1 MTEEKKWNGALHD
14 SRDLMLQLAKMANI
28 EQAGIC
34 RMVLVLDVEQFPVLY
49 AEQFLDRKSSEGVQ
63 LVPVKLN
70 VERAR
75 VPMDI
80 TTFQNEEYRT
90 YAPAPAIAET
100 HELMSLLRGFVANEQ
115 YMDDKELRPV
125 RDRLFQAARDYLETH
140 TEGTT

>member
-14 SRDLMLQLAKMANI
+14 SRDLMLQLAAMANI
-28 EQAGIC
+28 EQAGLR
-34 RMVLVLDVEQFPVLY
+34 RMVLVLDIEQSPVLY
-49 AEQFLDRKSSEGVQ
+49 TEQFLDKKSSEGVQ

-90 YAPAPAIAET
+90 YAPAP
-100 HELMSLLRGFVANEQ
+100 N
-115 YMDDKELRPV
+115 
-125 RDRLFQAARDYLETH
+125 